1 MKRTIINKRAAKKVG
16 LSEKV
21 IKDSI
26 DKLKQKSAIMDF
38 CIDLVHD
45 YDEKFE
51 KSDFCYDLLTEIN
64 SRLGTR
70 KYYHEKL
77 KEMKQELEYGHPTK
91 REIYA
96 DYSEWKRKEEIT
108 RGTGRIFK

>member
-1 MKRTIINKRAAKKVG
+1 MRRTIINKRAAKKVG

-51 KSDFCYDLLTEIN
+51 KSDYCYDLLTEIN
-64 SRLGTR
+64 SRCMIR
-70 KYYHEKL
+70 KKL
-77 KEMKQELEYGHPTK
+77 ISGY
-91 REIYA
+91 
-96 DYSEWKRKEEIT
+96 
-108 RGTGRIFK
+108 